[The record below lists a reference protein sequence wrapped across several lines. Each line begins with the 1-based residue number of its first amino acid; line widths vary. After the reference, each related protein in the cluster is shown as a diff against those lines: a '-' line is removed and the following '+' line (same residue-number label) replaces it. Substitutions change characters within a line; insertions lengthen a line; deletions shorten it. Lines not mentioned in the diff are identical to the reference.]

1 MLLRAWL
8 DSTIPGMTPTRE
20 QLIGKHARLRGEL
33 AAAYDEPHDSFGRN
47 GRIER
52 ISRELAEIE
61 LALMT
66 GPVIDAAAA
75 EMAASRND

>member
-1 MLLRAWL
+1 
-8 DSTIPGMTPTRE
+8 MTPTHE

-33 AAAYDEPHDSFGRN
+33 AAAYDEPRDSFGRN